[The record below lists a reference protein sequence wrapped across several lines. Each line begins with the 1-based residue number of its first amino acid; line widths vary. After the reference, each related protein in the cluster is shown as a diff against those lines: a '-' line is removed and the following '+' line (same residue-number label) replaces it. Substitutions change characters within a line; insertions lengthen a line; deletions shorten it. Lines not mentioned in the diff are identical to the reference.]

1 MTDSP
6 TQFLLPLD
14 TEPME
19 AKLVTALPVG
29 AGWQFEPKWDGFRC
43 LAFRAGSAVELRAKS
58 GKPLSRY
65 FSEIVAHLRGIA
77 PARFVLDGE
86 LAVPVAATFSFDALQ
101 MRLHPSKRRV
111 QKLAAETPA
120 ALILF
125 DLLAAPDGA
134 ILLDPPLARRRADL
148 EASHASLGDPGILPL
163 SPRSRDPA
171 EAVQWLAA
179 SGGAFDGV
187 VAKPL
192 DGSYHPGE
200 RAMLKVKRQRSA
212 DCVVGGFRYA
222 RGTGLVGSLLL
233 GLYYDDTRLDH
244 VGFTA
249 TLHNPERAALT
260 RRLEALV
267 APRASPA
274 TRPAV
279 RAGGAPSA
287 RTNGSRCARNW
298 SSRWV
303 MTR

>member
-65 FSEIVAHLRGIA
+65 FPEIVAHLRGIA

-148 EASHASLGDPGILPL
+148 EASHASLGDPGIIAAVAAQ
-163 SPRSRDPA
+163 SRSGR
-171 EAVQWLAA
+171 
-179 SGGAFDGV
+179 
-187 VAKPL
+187 
-192 DGSYHPGE
+192 GS
-200 RAMLKVKRQRSA
+200 AMARS
-212 DCVVGGFRYA
+212 
-222 RGTGLVGSLLL
+222 
-233 GLYYDDTRLDH
+233 
-244 VGFTA
+244 
-249 TLHNPERAALT
+249 
-260 RRLEALV
+260 
-267 APRASPA
+267 
-274 TRPAV
+274 
-279 RAGGAPSA
+279 
-287 RTNGSRCARNW
+287 
-298 SSRWV
+298 
-303 MTR
+303 